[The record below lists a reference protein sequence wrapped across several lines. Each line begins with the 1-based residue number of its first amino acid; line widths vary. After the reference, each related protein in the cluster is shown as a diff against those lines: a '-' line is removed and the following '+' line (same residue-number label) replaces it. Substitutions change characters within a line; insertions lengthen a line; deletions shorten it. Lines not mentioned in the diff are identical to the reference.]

1 VDAPDLKGGVPSR
14 LFKTDPPV
22 WAEKG
27 RHAVVDIRRIS
38 PGEEDASAIAL
49 TLDDLAREG
58 ARRMI
63 AAALRAEADEYVE
76 RVAEEVDEHGRRLVV
91 RNGRA
96 RERRVTVGSG
106 TVAIRAPR
114 VNDKRVNEAGERQQ
128 FSSTILPAYARRSP
142 KVTEV
147 LPILYLRGLST
158 GDFRPALVNLLGEE
172 ASGLSAS
179 TISRLCQEWE
189 AHHDRFRKRLLSSRY
204 AYLFIDGV
212 HVSIRLG
219 EDDKLCLLVVI
230 GVREDGE
237 KELLAVE
244 DGYRESAE
252 SWATVLRDL
261 KRRGLH
267 TPRLVI
273 GDGALGAWAALRDVF
288 PEAAEQRCWVHKTAN
303 VLDCLP
309 KRLHAKAKERLHEI
323 VEAPTRADAGRALEV
338 FREEYGAKYP
348 KALQKLDKDWKALTA
363 FYDYPAEHWRH
374 LRTTN
379 PIESSFATV
388 KLRTQVTKGAGSKT
402 AALAM
407 AYKLLAA
414 AQERW
419 RRFNGHELI
428 TEVLD
433 GTAFQDGVK
442 VTDDETQTQDEK
454 VAA

>member
-1 VDAPDLKGGVPSR
+1 MVDVRMLG
-14 LFKTDPPV
+14 
-22 WAEKG
+22 
-27 RHAVVDIRRIS
+27 
-38 PGEEDASAIAL
+38 PGEAASEEIVL

-63 AAALRAEADEYVE
+63 AAALRAEADEYVGRFAQE
-76 RVAEEVDEHGRRLVV
+76 LDEDGHRLVV

-96 RERRVTVGSG
+96 RERKVTVGSG
-106 TVAIRAPR
+106 TVPVRAPR
-114 VNDKRVNEAGERQQ
+114 VNDKRMDEETGERVR
-128 FSSTILPAYARRSP
+128 FSSKILPAYARRSP

-158 GDFRPALVNLLGEE
+158 GDFRPALGDLLGED
-172 ASGLSAS
+172 AAGLSAS
-179 TISRLCQEWE
+179 TISRLCKEWE
-189 AHHDRFRKRLLSSRY
+189 AHHERFRKRHLGFSRY
-204 AYLFIDGV
+204 AYLFVDGV
-212 HVSIRLG
+212 HVSVRLG

-244 DGYRESAE
+244 DGYRESTE
-252 SWATVLRDL
+252 SWAGVLRDM
-261 KRRGLH
+261 KRRGLNC
-267 TPRLVI
+267 PELVV

-288 PEAAEQRCWVHKTAN
+288 PEAGEQRCWVHKTAN

-309 KRLHAKAKERLHEI
+309 KRLHSKAKERLHEI

-348 KALQKLDKDWKALTA
+348 KALAKLDRDWSALTA

-388 KLRTQVTKGAGSKT
+388 KLRTRVTKGAGSKA

-407 AYKLLAA
+407 AYKLLIA

-428 TEVLD
+428 AEVLD
-433 GTAFQDGVK
+433 GATFKDGVK
-442 VTDDETQTQDEK
+442 VTDDEATTQDEK